1 MLCTYKP
8 NNKKAKANVLYRGAI
23 EWNAMGAE
31 LRNLDCEQFKKFQ
44 KQKLVDCHKGVFF
57 YDNILT
63 VFYYCLFLYFYI
75 RTYPQNIVLYVWF
88 YLYTHSSME
97 MS

>member
-8 NNKKAKANVLYRGAI
+8 NNEKAKANVLYRGAI

-44 KQKLVDCHKGVFF
+44 KQKLVDCHKEVFF
-57 YDNILT
+57 L
-63 VFYYCLFLYFYI
+63 
-75 RTYPQNIVLYVWF
+75 
-88 YLYTHSSME
+88 
-97 MS
+97 